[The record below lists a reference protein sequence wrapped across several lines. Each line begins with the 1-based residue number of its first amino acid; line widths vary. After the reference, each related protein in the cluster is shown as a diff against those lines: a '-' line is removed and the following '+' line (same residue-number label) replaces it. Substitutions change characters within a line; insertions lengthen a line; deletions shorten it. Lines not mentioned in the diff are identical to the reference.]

1 MDSNLTFSLLKLYD
15 CFLAPYRPREVS
27 HYILYKIKI
36 IFKLNYKL
44 KFKKNN
50 THINT
55 LNIIIVKKGKIRSFI
70 KGTKKNKIK

>member
-44 KFKKNN
+44 KFKKKQH
-50 THINT
+50 THKH
-55 LNIIIVKKGKIRSFI
+55 LKYYHCKKRE
-70 KGTKKNKIK
+70 NP